1 MEYISIIGF
10 FAIGIAAV
18 LFLSKRKGMSSD
30 EVIKIGNE
38 KKDKARVEAEVL
50 RKSAL
55 QKIDEMK
62 NSTVESEKSFNEFLE
77 KIEESI
83 KSKEEV
89 VAKRE
94 LKNDDLRAVITKENE
109 EKAKL
114 QAELKKIDEERVGSL
129 EKRAQKNAL
138 DIKKELVQ
146 SLENELTEDNE
157 RKLKK
162 LEEYY
167 KENAEKE
174 ARNTVLSALQ
184 RLSTAT
190 SNEKKG
196 SQLKVVNDLNK
207 PNVVGMNAEN
217 IIFLEEQ
224 LDNVDIIFNDFPGIV
239 TISHYNLITRHIT
252 KKTLDKLFSYRG
264 PISKATVT
272 AKIEEAKKDVD
283 RELLAIGRDA
293 LRRINIKRVLPDECL
308 QVIGRL
314 QFRTSYG
321 QNIMRH
327 SYEVGIFA
335 LMMAYE
341 LGLDIETAKIS
352 GFLHDLGKAIDQ
364 NPDIIGAHDFLTKE
378 LMEKYACFQE
388 CEIHA
393 AWTHH
398 DSEPPKTPEA
408 FLVKGADAISAGR
421 PGARAESL
429 DRYVERLNALQD
441 IAMSYE
447 GVDKVSAMSAGRELR
462 VLVSP
467 GSVHDKEMQPLA
479 DVIASEIKE
488 KVAYPGYVRVNIIRT
503 TKSADIARPRP
514 SEGVQSGK
522 AIST

>member
-1 MEYISIIGF
+1 MTIIFFIIG
-10 FAIGIAAV
+10 AV
-18 LFLSKRKGMSSD
+18 TIVFISQKKGMEKG
-30 EVIKIGNE
+30 EVEKIIDE
-38 KKDKARVEAEVL
+38 KKQKVMYEVEVL
-50 RKSAL
+50 KKNTL
-55 QKIDEMK
+55 QKITEIK
-62 NSTVESEKSFNEFLE
+62 NSTVESEKSFNKFLE

-83 KSKEEV
+83 ASKEEV
-89 VAKRE
+89 ATKRE
-94 LKNDDLRAVITKENE
+94 TKNEEMRLIIARENE
-109 EKAKL
+109 EKSRIEM
-114 QAELKKIDEERVGSL
+114 ELKKIEGERMGLL
-129 EKRAQKNAL
+129 EKRAHKNAA
-138 DIKKELVQ
+138 DVKQELIQ
-146 SLENELTEDNE
+146 TLENELTEDNE

-162 LEEYY
+162 LEDYY
-167 KENAEKE
+167 KENADRE

-196 SQLKVVNDLNK
+196 SQLKVLNDINK
-207 PNVVGMNAEN
+207 PNVVGLNAEN

-239 TISHYNLITRHIT
+239 TISHYNLITRHLT
-252 KKTLDKLFSYRG
+252 KKTLDKLFAYRG

-272 AKIEEAKKDVD
+272 AKIEEARKDVD
-283 RELLAIGRDA
+283 RELLAIGREA
-293 LRRINIKRVLPDECL
+293 LKRMNIKRTLPDECL

-408 FLVKGADAISAGR
+408 WLVKGADAISAGR

-467 GSVHDKEMQPLA
+467 GAVHDKEMQPLA
-479 DVIASEIKE
+479 DVIAGEIKE

-503 TKSADIARPRP
+503 TKSADIARPR
-514 SEGVQSGK
+514 
-522 AIST
+522 AISP

>member
-1 MEYISIIGF
+1 MITEYIIIIGSF
-10 FAIGIAAV
+10 TVGTLVV
-18 LFLSKRKGMSSD
+18 LFLSRKKGLDSAEIERITS
-30 EVIKIGNE
+30 E
-38 KKDKARVEAEVL
+38 KKEKARVEAEGL
-50 RKSAL
+50 RKIAL
-55 QKIDEMK
+55 QKIQEIK
-62 NSTVESEKSFNEFLE
+62 NSTIESEKSFNEFLA

-83 KSKEEV
+83 KSKEES

-94 LKNDDLRAVITKENE
+94 AKLEEIRQIIAKDNE

-114 QAELKKIDEERVGSL
+114 LAELKKIDEERVGLL
-129 EKRAQKNAL
+129 EKRAHRNAA
-138 DIKKELVQ
+138 DIKTELVQ
-146 SLENELTEDNE
+146 SLGAELAEDNE

-167 KENAEKE
+167 KETADRE

-196 SQLKVVNDLNK
+196 SQLKVMNDANK
-207 PNVVGMNAEN
+207 PNVVGVNAEN

-224 LDNVDIIFNDFPGIV
+224 LDNVDVIFNDFPGIV
-239 TISHYNLITRHIT
+239 TISHYNLITRHVT
-252 KKTLDKLFSYRG
+252 KKTLEKLFAYRG
-264 PISKATVT
+264 PISKATVS
-272 AKIEEAKKDVD
+272 AKIEEAKRDVD
-283 RELLAIGRDA
+283 RELLAIGREA

-503 TKSADIARPRP
+503 TKSSDIART
-514 SEGVQSGK
+514 K
-522 AIST
+522 AISS

>member
-1 MEYISIIGF
+1 MITLGFFIIGV
-10 FAIGIAAV
+10 IGILIILRGKKV
-18 LFLSKRKGMSSD
+18 D
-30 EVIKIGNE
+30 EVGLERLIRDKRE
-38 KKDKARVEAEVL
+38 KAENEAENL
-50 RKSAL
+50 KKTAL
-55 QKIDEMK
+55 QKINEIK
-62 NSTVESEKSFNEFLE
+62 NNTLESEKSFHEFLE

-83 KSKEEV
+83 KSKEESLI
-89 VAKRE
+89 KRE
-94 LKNDDLRAVITKENE
+94 GKIQELQLLVAKENE
-109 EKAKL
+109 EERRI
-114 QAELKKIDEERVGSL
+114 QVELKKVEGEQIGAL
-129 EKRAQKNAL
+129 EKRAHRSAADVKYEL
-138 DIKKELVQ
+138 IKSLEAELVD
-146 SLENELTEDNE
+146 DNE

-167 KENAEKE
+167 KENADRE

-196 SQLKVVNDLNK
+196 SQLKVTNDANK
-207 PNVVGMNAEN
+207 PNVVGPNAEN
-217 IIFLEEQ
+217 ILFLEEQ

-239 TISHYNLITRHIT
+239 TISHYNLITRQIT
-252 KKTLDKLFSYRG
+252 KKTLEKLFAFRG
-264 PISKATVT
+264 PISKNTVA

-283 RELLAIGRDA
+283 RELLAIGREA
-293 LRRINIKRVLPDECL
+293 LKRMNIKRVLPDECL

-364 NPDIIGAHDFLTKE
+364 NPDIIGAHDYLTKE

-429 DRYVERLNALQD
+429 DRYIERLNALQD

-447 GVDKVSAMSAGRELR
+447 GVEKVSAMSAGRELR

-479 DVIASEIKE
+479 DVIAGEIKE

-503 TKSADIARPRP
+503 TRSADIARPRA
-514 SEGVQSGK
+514 GDTV
-522 AIST
+522 

>member
-1 MEYISIIGF
+1 MITGYIIIIGSF
-10 FAIGIAAV
+10 TVGTLVV
-18 LFLSKRKGMSSD
+18 LFLSRKKGLDSAEIERITS
-30 EVIKIGNE
+30 E
-38 KKDKARVEAEVL
+38 KKEKARVEAEGL
-50 RKSAL
+50 RKIAL
-55 QKIDEMK
+55 QKIQEIK
-62 NSTVESEKSFNEFLE
+62 NSTIESEKSFNEFLA

-83 KSKEEV
+83 KSKEES

-94 LKNDDLRAVITKENE
+94 AKLEEIRQVIAKDNE
-109 EKAKL
+109 EKTKL
-114 QAELKKIDEERVGSL
+114 LAELKKIDEERVGLL
-129 EKRAQKNAL
+129 EKRAHRNAA
-138 DIKKELVQ
+138 DIKTELVQ
-146 SLENELTEDNE
+146 SLGAELAEDNE

-167 KENAEKE
+167 KETADRE

-196 SQLKVVNDLNK
+196 SQLKVMNDANK
-207 PNVVGMNAEN
+207 PNVVGVNAEN

-224 LDNVDIIFNDFPGIV
+224 LDNVDVIFNDFPGIV
-239 TISHYNLITRHIT
+239 TISHYNLITRHVT
-252 KKTLDKLFSYRG
+252 KKTLEKLFAYRG
-264 PISKATVT
+264 PISKATVS
-272 AKIEEAKKDVD
+272 AKIEEAKRDVD
-283 RELLAIGRDA
+283 RELLAIGREA

-503 TKSADIARPRP
+503 TKSSDIART
-514 SEGVQSGK
+514 K
-522 AIST
+522 AISS